1 MQYPVIETKNNEDFL
16 LKNKKENLI
25 NNPNNQINELIY
37 KEKLITSILKQRLNA
52 IFIIQRNLKGIN

>member
-1 MQYPVIETKNNEDFL
+1 MQYPVIETKYNEDFL

-25 NNPNNQINELIY
+25 NNPINQINELIY

>member
-1 MQYPVIETKNNEDFL
+1 MQHPLIETKNNEDFV

-25 NNPNNQINELIY
+25 NNPINQINELIY

-52 IFIIQRNLKGIN
+52 ILIIQRNLKGNN

>member
-25 NNPNNQINELIY
+25 NNPINQINELIY

-52 IFIIQRNLKGIN
+52 IFIIQKNLKGII

>member
-25 NNPNNQINELIY
+25 NNPINQINELIY